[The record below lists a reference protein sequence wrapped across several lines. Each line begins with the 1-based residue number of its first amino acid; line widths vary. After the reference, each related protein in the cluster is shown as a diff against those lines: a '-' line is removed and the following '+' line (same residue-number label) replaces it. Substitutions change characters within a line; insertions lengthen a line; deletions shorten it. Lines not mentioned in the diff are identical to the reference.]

1 MSRFEYTIE
10 HTSLDMEYGYVLTFN
25 PYTGKYAY
33 MNNGTL
39 KYYFGTGSESDDN
52 ETRSKVGYGE
62 TPELA
67 IQDLKNKQL

>member
-1 MSRFEYTIE
+1 MGRFEYTIE

-25 PYTGKYAY
+25 PYNGKYAY
-33 MNNGTL
+33 MDNNIL
-39 KYYFGTGSESDDN
+39 KYYFGTGTDVDEK
-52 ETRSKVGYGE
+52 ETSNNVGYGE